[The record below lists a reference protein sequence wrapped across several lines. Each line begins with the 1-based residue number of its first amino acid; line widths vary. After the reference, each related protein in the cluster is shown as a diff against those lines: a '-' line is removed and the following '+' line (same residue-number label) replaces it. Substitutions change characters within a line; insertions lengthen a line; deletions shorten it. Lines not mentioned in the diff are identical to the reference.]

1 MPLPRQS
8 ATPAEIHPDLIAGV
22 EDVTAALRTANG
34 EAERRKVHT
43 APRDEQ
49 ARPLRVRKRSAAV
62 PCASHR
68 ADVRRYPGSAIWYRH
83 EHVATVPLT
92 GITTPKGY
100 TPRYETFVCPG
111 DVRRAT
117 ADAMCGHLAGIG
129 GKVQVRTVS
138 EGRHKP

>member
-1 MPLPRQS
+1 MAKRKPRSTPPPGMSRPVHSASESDPSSRSHAHPTEPTFGDTPL
-8 ATPAEIHPDLIAGV
+8 
-22 EDVTAALRTANG
+22 
-34 EAERRKVHT
+34 
-43 APRDEQ
+43 
-49 ARPLRVRKRSAAV
+49 
-62 PCASHR
+62 
-68 ADVRRYPGSAIWYRH
+68 AIWYRH

-100 TPRYETFVCPG
+100 TPRYETFVCPD
-111 DVRRAT
+111 DVRRAA